1 MDHFPEIAP
10 LKVFPAGT
18 NVRDIDI
25 VDRGQKMLFTCKVHA
40 DTMVYA
46 SKDYSHSRWFL
57 ASTPGEKREC
67 PCQMSE
73 DVWVLAYDY
82 KPTRND

>member
-1 MDHFPEIAP
+1 MSDQP

-25 VDRGQKMLFTCKVHA
+25 VDRGQKMHFTCVEHC
-40 DTMVYA
+40 DTMQYV
-46 SKDYSHSRWFL
+46 SKNPSHSRWFY
-57 ASTPGEKREC
+57 ASSNELPEC
-67 PCQMSE
+67 GCSMQ
-73 DVWVLAYDY
+73 DNVWVLVVDY